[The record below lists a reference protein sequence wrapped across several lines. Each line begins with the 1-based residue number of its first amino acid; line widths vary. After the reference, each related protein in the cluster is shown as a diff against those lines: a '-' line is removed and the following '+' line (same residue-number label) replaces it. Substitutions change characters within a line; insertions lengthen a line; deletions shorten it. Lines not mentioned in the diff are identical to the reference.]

1 MAPPP
6 NIAIIGA
13 GPAGL
18 TLARLL
24 QVHNIPC
31 TVFEKDPTP
40 AHRATNGGCLD
51 LHPGSG
57 QEAVKEAGLWDSYQK
72 YARYSGQAYIISDE
86 TGQQQLNMRGLDLGR
101 PEIDRPHLRRMLLDS
116 LQPDTVRWNHKLVR
130 VEEATAATKTPP
142 TMHFEGGLVE
152 QGFDLV
158 VGADGAWSKVRDR
171 LCSVPPFYAGLCG
184 YELWFV
190 DPDNACP
197 DVSALTGDGSHWAV
211 GRDERIISLQRQTD
225 RSIQLYAFMRKNER
239 WHQAESGVDDP
250 SDPAQVKAV
259 LLREFAGWA
268 PQFRHAIEAANGIV
282 IPRSLYM
289 LHVGTRWLHKAGL
302 TLIGDA
308 AHLMTPFA
316 GEGVNV
322 AMHDALLLARSI
334 LAHPHD
340 MVDQA
345 AEQFEKDMFPRAK
358 VFQQATWDSL
368 QDRFDKDGNEKLAQG
383 FRQVAEEFKNGSYVN
398 DGSKPDALFM

>member
-1 MAPPP
+1 MALP

-40 AHRATNGGCLD
+40 SDRATNGGCLD
-51 LHPGSG
+51 LHVGSG
-57 QEAVKEAGLWDSYQK
+57 QEAVKEAGLWDAYQK
-72 YARYSGQAYIISDE
+72 YARYSGQAYIISDS
-86 TGQQQLNMRGLDLGR
+86 TGREYLNIRDLDLGR

-116 LQPDTVRWNHKLVR
+116 LRPGTVRWDHKLSSVTEGNTATTGPTLHFASGR
-130 VEEATAATKTPP
+130 VES
-142 TMHFEGGLVE
+142 
-152 QGFDLV
+152 GFDLV
-158 VGADGAWSKVRDR
+158 VGADGAWSKVRER
-171 LCSVPPFYAGLCG
+171 LCTVPPFYAGLCG
-184 YELWFV
+184 YEMWITD
-190 DPDNACP
+190 DPDAACP

-211 GRDERIISLQRQTD
+211 GQDGRMLSLQRQTD
-225 RSIQLYAFMRKNER
+225 RSIQIYALMRKHEA
-239 WHQAESGVDDP
+239 WHANSGIV
-250 SDPAQVKAV
+250 DPADPTEVKDVILHEYAD
-259 LLREFAGWA
+259 WA
-268 PQFRHAIEAANGIV
+268 PQFRRAIEAVDGAV

-289 LHVGTRWLHKAGL
+289 LHVGTRWRHKAGL

-334 LAHPHD
+334 IGRPWD
-340 MVDQA
+340 QVDAA
-345 AEQFEKDMFPRAK
+345 AEEYERDMFPRAK

-368 QDRFDKDGNEKLAQG
+368 QARFDDDGNEKMAEG
-383 FRQVAEEFKNGSYVN
+383 FKKVAEELKNGSYVN
-398 DGSKPDALFM
+398 DGSRPDAVFTS